1 MQISKNFTLDELL
14 KSPTALQWDFKEQ
27 FTPPEDV
34 VENLIQLVV
43 NVLQPLRDKIG
54 RPIRV
59 TSGYRSP
66 RVNSKVGG
74 ASTRINGRVVQT
86 SDHVLGRAADIE
98 CWVDGRESNNLIVE
112 ALRELAK
119 SPTFEW
125 DQIILEFGTLHNPSW
140 VHISYRKGNNRK
152 QVLRKVQGRP
162 YTSITL

>member
-1 MQISKNFTLDELL
+1 MQISKNFTLEELL

-86 SDHVLGRAADIE
+86 SQHVLGEAVDIE

-125 DQIILEFGTLHNPSW
+125 DQIIKEFGTENNPSW
-140 VHISYRKGNNRK
+140 VHISFKKGKNRK

-162 YTSITL
+162 YVNTTL